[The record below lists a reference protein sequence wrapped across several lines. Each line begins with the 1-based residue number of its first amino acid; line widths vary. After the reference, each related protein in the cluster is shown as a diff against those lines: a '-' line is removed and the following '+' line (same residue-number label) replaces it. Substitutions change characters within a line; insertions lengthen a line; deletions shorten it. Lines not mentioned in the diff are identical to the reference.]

1 MLEGL
6 PPELSELTGQ
16 RLLEWTEAALA
27 GDRHDFG
34 RGYQGRVLLYEQAGR
49 RLIVKVPPRRRGL
62 GWLYRLM
69 VRHEYKVYRRL
80 RDFEGVPRC
89 YGLLDGRY
97 LVLDYVE
104 GVPLRDGRPSNP
116 ERFFERFLNLLQ
128 RLHIAGIAHVD
139 LKKKDNILIV
149 GGDTPCLIDFGVAV
163 VRKPGWRPVN
173 RYLFLLGKR
182 FDLNA
187 WVKHKYRKHYDRV
200 SDADRPFLNRS
211 WIETLAHKA
220 KYAYKGIK
228 RRRRRRS

>member
-6 PPELSELTGQ
+6 PPELTGQ

-27 GDRHDFG
+27 GDRYDFG
-34 RGYQGRVLLYEQAGR
+34 RGYQGRVLLYEQAGH
-49 RLIVKVPPRRRGL
+49 RLIVKVSPRRRGL

-80 RDFEGVPRC
+80 RGFEGVPRC

-104 GVPLRDGRPSNP
+104 GMPLRDCRPANP
-116 ERFFERFLNLLQ
+116 ELFFERFLDLLR
-128 RLHIAGIAHVD
+128 RLHAAGVAHVD
-139 LKKKDNILIV
+139 LKKKDNILII

-173 RYLFLLGKR
+173 RYLFTMGKR

-187 WVKHKYRKHYDRV
+187 WIKHKYRKHYDKV
-200 SDADRPFLNRS
+200 SAADRLFFNRS
-211 WIETLAHKA
+211 WIETVAHKA

-228 RRRRRRS
+228 RRRRRS